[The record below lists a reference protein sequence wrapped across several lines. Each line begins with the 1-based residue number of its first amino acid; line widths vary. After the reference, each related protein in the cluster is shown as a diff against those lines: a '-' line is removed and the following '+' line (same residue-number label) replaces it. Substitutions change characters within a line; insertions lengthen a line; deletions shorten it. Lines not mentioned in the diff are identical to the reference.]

1 MNPPCA
7 WVHLRIPPSLER
19 MRIVQDAACN
29 LAAECG
35 FPAERQRPMELAI
48 EEVITT
54 ILRYITDEAD
64 VADAVLDIRMKVD
77 APVLRVSIVNE
88 GLPFDLSEVPEYD
101 AGQLSR
107 LAADSDSAA
116 ASGGIRQDHFSS
128 GLALFLLKKATDRC
142 QIQYRGKEGNE
153 FCLEWFF
160 PGAHIAEQA
169 GEEATELAGAAQT
182 EAAAAPPE
190 PIGQLRV
197 LTEADAIGFCRL
209 MYRSYGSTYP
219 NADFYFPERVRAHQ
233 QSGRIKSWGA
243 VTPSGRVVGHLALMK
258 DSPAAP
264 AVEWG
269 AVVVDPLWRSE
280 GLMKKLLAAA
290 IESMGAR
297 TESVLYAH
305 AVTSHPYTQKTCNR
319 FGFAPTAL
327 LLGFI
332 VDNIRFRGI
341 QENAAYRE
349 TIFVASR
356 IFRALPRQRLY
367 PPPWHRDTI
376 ARLLAGSDLSLAEL
390 AATADD
396 EAAAAVP
403 AQSTFATTTIA
414 SINIAILDVPA
425 VGADF
430 AAVLGFELRRLCRA
444 RVDVIYLTLDLADPN
459 VVGAVKAAEEL
470 GFFLGGWLP
479 MQPFAYGLTFQYLN
493 TTKVDFKNIATDG
506 EQATWLKGVIQREQ
520 QRIEHGL
527 YGGHAPGACPD

>member
-1 MNPPCA
+1 MRPVRG
-7 WVHLRIPPSLER
+7 WIHLRIPPSLAR
-19 MRIVQDAACN
+19 MRTVQDAARH
-29 LAAECG
+29 LAEECG
-35 FPAERQRPMELAI
+35 FPPERQRQMELAI
-48 EEVITT
+48 EEVIAT

-64 VADAVLDIRMKVD
+64 IADAVLDIRMSVD
-77 APVLRVSIVNE
+77 APVFRICIVNQ
-88 GLPFDLSEVPEYD
+88 GLPFDLSEIPEYD
-101 AGQLSR
+101 VAQLSR
-107 LAADSDSAA
+107 FAADGDGAA
-116 ASGGIRQDHFSS
+116 AGGGAGQDQFSS

-142 QIQYRGKEGNE
+142 QIRYRGKEGNE
-153 FCLEWFF
+153 FCLEWFL
-160 PGAHIAEQA
+160 PGAHIAEQG
-169 GEEATELAGAAQT
+169 GEEGAAAEPAT
-182 EAAAAPPE
+182 AVPEGAAAGLPE
-190 PIGQLRV
+190 PIEQLRV
-197 LTEADAIGFCRL
+197 LTEADALGFCRL
-209 MYRSYGSTYP
+209 MYRSYGATYP

-258 DSPAAP
+258 DSPTSP

-290 IESMGAR
+290 IESMSERA
-297 TESVLYAH
+297 ESVLYAH

-319 FGFAPTAL
+319 FEFVPTAL

-341 QENAAYRE
+341 QEHATYRE

-356 IFRALPRQRLY
+356 LFRTLPQQQLH
-367 PPPWHRDTI
+367 PPPWHRATI
-376 ARLLAGSDLSLAEL
+376 ARLLAGVGLALDDLT
-390 AATADD
+390 AAGG

-459 VVGAVKAAEEL
+459 VTGAVKAAEDL

-493 TTKVDFKNIATDG
+493 TTKVDFDNIATDG
-506 EQATWLKGVIQREQ
+506 EQANWLKGVIQREQ
-520 QRIEHGL
+520 QRIEGGL
-527 YGGHAPGACPD
+527 FGGAAGEVD